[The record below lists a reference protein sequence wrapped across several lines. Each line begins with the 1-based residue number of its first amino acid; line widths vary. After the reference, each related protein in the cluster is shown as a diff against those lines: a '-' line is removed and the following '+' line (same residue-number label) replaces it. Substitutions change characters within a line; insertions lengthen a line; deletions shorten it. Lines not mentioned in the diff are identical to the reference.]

1 MNVTKPICIS
11 RSKRRGFTLVELLV
25 VIAII
30 GVLIALLLPAVQQ
43 AREAARRMQCT
54 NQMRQIALA
63 MHNFHDTYRELP
75 PGSQGNNPWGRD
87 SYSYYCFILPF
98 IEESAMYD
106 QIDFTNKINGAV
118 GRGGQARIGLLDT
131 MLCPSDD
138 TNIQEEGVLE
148 WQNALH
154 NYVVCYGDSNY
165 NSGTPWNVV
174 DGYAGHAGMF
184 VPEKRAK
191 LRDAT
196 DGLSNTLLVSEII
209 TPTQQ
214 DIWAAMGRTQ
224 VAMGAGF
231 TTYLTPNA
239 DANDRSNRCHTN
251 LGGALGA
258 KCTAHA
264 DWDWGANVIAPRS
277 WHTGGVN
284 AALADGSVR
293 FIPDTINV
301 TTWRNLGARSD
312 GQVLGEF

>member
-1 MNVTKPICIS
+1 MNTPTNFSSVRRP
-11 RSKRRGFTLVELLV
+11 RGFTLVELLV

-54 NQMRQIALA
+54 NQMRQVALA
-63 MHNFHDTYRELP
+63 MHNFHDTYGELP

-98 IEESAMYD
+98 IEETAMYD
-106 QIDFTNKINGAV
+106 QIDFTNKINGAD

-131 MLCPSDD
+131 MICPSDD
-138 TNIQEEGVLE
+138 TNIQEEGILP

-174 DGYAGHAGMF
+174 DGYTGTAGMF

-214 DIWAAMGRTQ
+214 DIWSAMGRTQ

-284 AALADGSVR
+284 AALSDGSVR
-293 FIPDTINV
+293 FIADTINV
-301 TTWRNLGARSD
+301 TTFRNLGARSD
-312 GQVLGEF
+312 GQVLGEY